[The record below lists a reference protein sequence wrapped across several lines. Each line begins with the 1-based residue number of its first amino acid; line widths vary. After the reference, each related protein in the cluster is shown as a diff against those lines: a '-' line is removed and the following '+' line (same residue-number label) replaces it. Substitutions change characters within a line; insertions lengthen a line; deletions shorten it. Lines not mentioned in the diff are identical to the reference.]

1 MATAMNT
8 LGNLLK
14 LETLY
19 RQGYQSEVVDRTL
32 DKMISLEYAQT
43 RRELETLEGSL
54 AGYERQ
60 YQMSSRD
67 FHQRFHAGELGDSA
81 DYFEWSALYDM
92 AQTLRRRLDALESE
106 P

>member
-1 MATAMNT
+1 MNT

-19 RQGYQSEVVDRTL
+19 REGYQSEVVDRTL
-32 DKMISLEYAQT
+32 DKMIALEYAQT
-43 RRELETLEGSL
+43 RRELETFEGFL

-60 YQMSSRD
+60 YQMCSRD
-67 FHQRFHAGELGDSA
+67 FYQRFHAGELGDNA

-92 AQTLRRRLDALESE
+92 AQTLRRRLHALESE